1 MPELIS
7 IATSFSTDYD
17 TFIPQY
23 ADAADIREAFIA
35 YHFGV
40 ENFDA
45 GTDVPAADSI
55 HGFMTAFQ
63 DQIDQ
68 LSASAVVTL
77 SGTANEVTVSA
88 STGFVTVGLPD
99 DVTITDDLTVGGD
112 LSVTAILAVSGSSQ
126 FTGSASFTNMIT
138 SNKGIN
144 IYATTGAR
152 NSALSSPV
160 DGVMAYI
167 TSSDQYTVYNGSSWV
182 GLEDHG
188 TLGAKIDETQVLA
201 LLGL

>member
-1 MPELIS
+1 MAELIS
-7 IATSFSTDYD
+7 VATGYSTPYD
-17 TFIPQY
+17 TYIPQY
-23 ADAADIREAFIA
+23 ADPADIREAFIA

-40 ENFDA
+40 TSFDP
-45 GTDVPAADSI
+45 GTDVPANDSI

-63 DQIDQ
+63 NQINQ
-68 LSASAVVTL
+68 ISASAVVTL
-77 SGTANEVTVSA
+77 SGTANEVNVSA
-88 STGFVTVGLPD
+88 STGFVTIGLPD
-99 DVTITDDLTVGGD
+99 DVTITDDLTIGGD
-112 LSVTAILAVSGSSQ
+112 LSVSAILSVSGSSQ

-138 SNKGIN
+138 SIKGIN
-144 IYATTGAR
+144 IYSSTSDR
-152 NSALSSPV
+152 NSALTSPV

-167 TSSDQYTVYNGSSWV
+167 TSNDQYTVYNGSSWV

>member
-1 MPELIS
+1 MAELIS
-7 IATSFSTDYD
+7 VATTYSTDYD
-17 TFIPQY
+17 TLIPQY

-40 ENFDA
+40 TDFDP

-99 DVTITDDLTVGGD
+99 DVTITDDLTVGGN